1 MPARKRTLESEED
14 ESGEK
19 PTKKAARKKPGPK
32 RGKKVED
39 SDDEAEEDD
48 SSEEEIV
55 KKSSKKGAKKA
66 AKKGAKKPGAKR
78 GRKMEDSD
86 DDDEE
91 EDDSSEE
98 EDTKKKSS
106 KKSAKKATKKSAKKP
121 GGKASKDKEEEEAFK
136 WWEHEDDL
144 DHPNGEKW
152 LSLKHCGPIFAPPYE
167 PHGIPIKYEGKTFT
181 MTPAEEEVATMF
193 AVMRESDYY
202 KVAVFRENFFRS
214 WIGILHKRAEGKK
227 VQNLALCNFDAIWEW
242 YLREREKK
250 KSLTPAE
257 KRANK
262 LKVEEETAKYRYVL
276 WDGRKETIANPAV
289 EPPGLFRGRGKHPK
303 QGNLKKRIFP
313 EDVTINCE
321 DVNNPPPPPT
331 GTKWGSVICDK
342 TVTWLAK
349 WNDQNTGDVKYTM
362 LDRSGTQKQRVD
374 REKFEKARELK
385 QIIGKVRANYEEGFK
400 SKDQHRQQ
408 LSVAMY
414 FIDILALRVGG
425 DKSEEEADTV
435 GCCSLRWEH
444 LKLFTRD
451 EGEKKQYLIHF
462 DFLGKDSVRYV
473 NDVEISKEVYGLVG
487 QLMRGKDAR
496 QIQEN
501 QAQTRWQHGPR
512 LLRGVAACSP
522 CALFTDTFLSCCGS
536 VEKGLHLMAFCD
548 MPNMARV
555 YCRRLSGW
563 MAQVHML
570 CYPLAHTH
578 QPK

>member
-19 PTKKAARKKPGPK
+19 PTKKAARKP
-32 RGKKVED
+32 
-39 SDDEAEEDD
+39 S
-48 SSEEEIV
+48 
-55 KKSSKKGAKKA
+55 
-66 AKKGAKKPGAKR
+66 
-78 GRKMEDSD
+78 
-86 DDDEE
+86 
-91 EDDSSEE
+91 
-98 EDTKKKSS
+98 
-106 KKSAKKATKKSAKKP
+106 
-121 GGKASKDKEEEEAFK
+121 GKASKDKEEEATFK
-136 WWEHEDDL
+136 WWGPEDNHE

-193 AVMRESDYY
+193 AVMRESPYY
-202 KVAVFRENFFRS
+202 NKAVFRENFFRS

-342 TVTWLAK
+342 TVTWIAK
-349 WNDQNTGDVKYTM
+349 WHDQINGDFKYAM
-362 LDRSGTQKQRVD
+362 LYRRPQTPKQRV
-374 REKFEKARELK
+374 ELK
-385 QIIGKVRANYEEGFK
+385 V
-400 SKDQHRQQ
+400 
-408 LSVAMY
+408 
-414 FIDILALRVGG
+414 
-425 DKSEEEADTV
+425 
-435 GCCSLRWEH
+435 
-444 LKLFTRD
+444 
-451 EGEKKQYLIHF
+451 
-462 DFLGKDSVRYV
+462 
-473 NDVEISKEVYGLVG
+473 
-487 QLMRGKDAR
+487 
-496 QIQEN
+496 
-501 QAQTRWQHGPR
+501 
-512 LLRGVAACSP
+512 
-522 CALFTDTFLSCCGS
+522 
-536 VEKGLHLMAFCD
+536 
-548 MPNMARV
+548 
-555 YCRRLSGW
+555 
-563 MAQVHML
+563 
-570 CYPLAHTH
+570 
-578 QPK
+578 